1 MTPAV
6 WHRKVGGGAR
16 LPVCYPCSGLN
27 GPPGCHRPGFS
38 RHVTSS
44 ILRSPETELEQLE
57 TVPRGGV
64 WSLRIVWV
72 LCAIILVFWG
82 VDALFMGRFSAW
94 MLGVR
99 LVWASSMLGYTYL
112 VRGVPQAWVGPLTD
126 LNVLFTTGCVLAL
139 TMEMGGVGGP
149 YFIMVPVLPLVIT
162 LIYRRHVRSVIVC
175 GAVGIAGTAAL
186 LWREGHS
193 LIHGLTWLS
202 VVMGIALLAAYFSHQ
217 SYQAQRAEQEARIE
231 RARRESL
238 EALAFSE
245 HRRAQSEKLAI
256 VGRLASGVAHEINN
270 PLAYVGSNVN
280 FVHTELL
287 EGQELNREEL
297 AEVLAETRVGIQ
309 HIRQI
314 VSDLRGFALMDANEP
329 MACSLADVVADALKL
344 ASLRLK
350 HVSLLRV
357 DVPAD
362 LPEIFAVR
370 QRLVQVVLNLLI
382 NAGDV
387 LEAHAVPG
395 SEVRLIGRAEQGR
408 VVLLVED
415 NGPGFSPQVLSRLFE
430 AFFTTKGPDKGTGL
444 GLTLSRELV
453 EQFGGA
459 LSASNRPE
467 GGARLR
473 IEFPI
478 RQAGLPEKPSAE
490 AEGAQRGAA

>member
-1 MTPAV
+1 M
-6 WHRKVGGGAR
+6 
-16 LPVCYPCSGLN
+16 
-27 GPPGCHRPGFS
+27 
-38 RHVTSS
+38 
-44 ILRSPETELEQLE
+44 LRSPETEPEQLE
-57 TVPRGGV
+57 LEAVRPGGV

-72 LCAIILVFWG
+72 LCVTILVFAW
-82 VDALFMGRFSAW
+82 VDALYLGRFVPW

-99 LVWASSMLGYTYL
+99 VLWASSMLGYTYL
-112 VRGVPQAWVGPLTD
+112 VRVVPRPWVGLLTV
-126 LNVLFTTGCVLAL
+126 LNALISTVCVLAL
-139 TMEMGGVGGP
+139 SMEMDGLGGP
-149 YFIMVPVLPLVIT
+149 YFIMVPVLPLAIT
-162 LIYRRHVRSVIVC
+162 LIYRRHVRAVLVS
-175 GAVGIAGTAAL
+175 GAVGVAGTALL
-186 LWREGHS
+186 LWRGNHS
-193 LIHGLTWLS
+193 FYQWLTWLS
-202 VVMGIALLAAYFSHQ
+202 VVVGIAMLAAYFSHQ
-217 SYQAQRAEQEARIE
+217 TFQAQQVEQQGRLK
-231 RARRESL
+231 RARREAL

-280 FVHTELL
+280 FVHTELV
-287 EGQELNREEL
+287 EARELDREEL

-314 VSDLRGFALMDANEP
+314 VADLRGFARMDANEP
-329 MACSLADVVADALKL
+329 TACALVDVVADAMKL

-350 HVSLLRV
+350 HVSFLQV
-357 DVPAD
+357 DVPTD
-362 LPEIFAVR
+362 LPEIFVVR

-387 LEAHAVPG
+387 LESHPVPS
-395 SEVRLIGRAEQGR
+395 SEVRLVGRAEQEC

-415 NGPGFSPQVLSRLFE
+415 NGPGFAPHVLPRLFE
-430 AFFTTKGPDKGTGL
+430 AFFTTKSPDKGTGL

-473 IEFPI
+473 IELPVS
-478 RQAGLPEKPSAE
+478 RAGRSEAPATEPEGE
-490 AEGAQRGAA
+490 ARGAA

>member
-1 MTPAV
+1 MTS
-6 WHRKVGGGAR
+6 
-16 LPVCYPCSGLN
+16 L
-27 GPPGCHRPGFS
+27 
-38 RHVTSS
+38 
-44 ILRSPETELEQLE
+44 LRSPETELEQPE
-57 TVPRGGV
+57 IVPRGGV
-64 WSLRIVWV
+64 WNLRIVWV
-72 LCAIILVFWG
+72 LCAVIVAFWG
-82 VDALFMGRFSAW
+82 VDALYLGRFSPW

-99 LVWASSMLGYTYL
+99 IVWVASLLGYTYL
-112 VRGVPQAWVGPLTD
+112 LRQVPLSWVAPLTD
-126 LNVLFTTGCVLAL
+126 LNVLVTTLCVLGL
-139 TMEMGGVGGP
+139 TVEMGGVGGP
-149 YFIMVPVLPLVIT
+149 YFLMVPVLPLAIT
-162 LIYRRHVRSVIVC
+162 LIYRKHVRSVVV
-175 GAVGIAGTAAL
+175 GGGVGIAGTVLL
-186 LWREGHS
+186 LWRAES
-193 LIHGLTWLS
+193 TPLQAFTWLS
-202 VVMGIALLAAYFSHQ
+202 VVVGIALLAAYFSHQ
-217 SYQAQRAEQEARIE
+217 TFQAQRAEQEARIE

-238 EALAFSE
+238 EALALSE

-280 FVHTELL
+280 FVHTELV
-287 EGQELNREEL
+287 EARELNREEL
-297 AEVLAETRVGIQ
+297 AEVLAETRVGLQ

-314 VSDLRGFALMDANEP
+314 VADLRGFARMDENEP

-350 HVSLLRV
+350 HVSFLQV

-387 LEAHAVPG
+387 LESPPVPG
-395 SEVRLIGRAEQGR
+395 SEVRLIGRAEQER

-415 NGPGFSPQVLSRLFE
+415 NGPGFAPQVLPRLFE
-430 AFFTTKGPDKGTGL
+430 AFFTTKSPDKGTGL

-467 GGARLR
+467 GGACLR
-473 IEFPI
+473 IELPVH
-478 RQAGLPEKPSAE
+478 RAALPETSAPGLDAVE
-490 AEGAQRGAA
+490 RGAA

>member
-1 MTPAV
+1 MT
-6 WHRKVGGGAR
+6 
-16 LPVCYPCSGLN
+16 S
-27 GPPGCHRPGFS
+27 
-38 RHVTSS
+38 
-44 ILRSPETELEQLE
+44 LRRATETELEQPE
-57 TVPRGGV
+57 TVPRRGV
-64 WSLRIVWV
+64 WSPRVVWV
-72 LCAIILVFWG
+72 LCAVVLAFWG
-82 VDALFMGRFSAW
+82 VDSLYLGYLSPW
-94 MLGVR
+94 MLGIRVA
-99 LVWASSMLGYTYL
+99 WATSLLGYTYL
-112 VRGVPQAWVGPLTD
+112 IRGVPLSWVTPLTD
-126 LNVLFTTGCVLAL
+126 LNVLLSTLCVLGL
-139 TMEMGGVGGP
+139 SVEMGGVDGP
-149 YFIMVPVLPLVIT
+149 YFVMVPVLPMAIT
-162 LIYRRHVRSVIVC
+162 LIYRRHVRSVFVC
-175 GAVGIAGTAAL
+175 GGVGLTGTALL
-186 LWREGHS
+186 LWRDGHTP
-193 LIHGLTWLS
+193 IQAFTWLS
-202 VVMGIALLAAYFSHQ
+202 VVGGIVLLAAYFS
-217 SYQAQRAEQEARIE
+217 YQTFHALRAEQQARIE

-287 EGQELNREEL
+287 EAREFDREEL

-314 VSDLRGFALMDANEP
+314 VSDLRGFARMDENEP
-329 MACSLADVVADALKL
+329 MACSLADVAADALKL

-350 HVSLLRV
+350 HVSFLQV

-387 LEAHAVPG
+387 LESHPVPG
-395 SEVRLIGRAEQGR
+395 SEVRLIGRAEQER

-415 NGPGFSPQVLSRLFE
+415 NGPGFSPEVLTRLFE
-430 AFFTTKGPDKGTGL
+430 AFFTTKSPDKGTGL

-478 RQAGLPEKPSAE
+478 HRDGLSEKPSRE
-490 AEGAQRGAA
+490 AEGRERGAA

>member
-1 MTPAV
+1 MKRAVRQGKVRGRPA
-6 WHRKVGGGAR
+6 AR
-16 LPVCYPCSGLN
+16 VLPLFRAERT
-27 GPPGCHRPGFS
+27 RPAPAALDLSFP
-38 RHVTSS
+38 VTS
-44 ILRSPETELEQLE
+44 ILRASETELEQPGI
-57 TVPRGGV
+57 VPRGGV
-64 WSLRIVWV
+64 WNPRIVWV
-72 LCAIILVFWG
+72 LCAVVLAFWG
-82 VDALFMGRFSAW
+82 VDALYLGRFSPW

-99 LVWASSMLGYTYL
+99 VVWAASLLGYTYL
-112 VRGVPQAWVGPLTD
+112 IRGVPLSWVGPLTD
-126 LNVLFTTGCVLAL
+126 LNVLFSTLCVLGL
-139 TMEMGGVGGP
+139 IVEMGGVGGP
-149 YFIMVPVLPLVIT
+149 YFIMVPVLPLAIT
-162 LIYRRHVRSVIVC
+162 LIYRRHVRSVLVC
-175 GAVGIAGTAAL
+175 GGVGTAGTLLL
-186 LWREGHS
+186 LWREGYTPSHA
-193 LIHGLTWLS
+193 LTWLS
-202 VVMGIALLAAYFSHQ
+202 VVVGIVLLAAYFAHQ
-217 SYQAQRAEQEARIE
+217 TFQTQRAEQQARIE

-270 PLAYVGSNVN
+270 PLADVGSNVN

-287 EGQELNREEL
+287 EARELNREEM

-314 VSDLRGFALMDANEP
+314 VADLRGFARMDAHEP

-350 HVSLLRV
+350 HVSFLQV

-387 LEAHAVPG
+387 LESHPVPG
-395 SEVRLIGRAEQGR
+395 SEVRLIGRAEQER
-408 VVLLVED
+408 VVLFVED
-415 NGPGFSPQVLSRLFE
+415 NGPGFAPQVLSRLFE
-430 AFFTTKGPDKGTGL
+430 AFFTTKSPDKGTGL

-478 RQAGLPEKPSAE
+478 H
-490 AEGAQRGAA
+490 

>member
-1 MTPAV
+1 MTSAM
-6 WHRKVGGGAR
+6 
-16 LPVCYPCSGLN
+16 
-27 GPPGCHRPGFS
+27 
-38 RHVTSS
+38 
-44 ILRSPETELEQLE
+44 LRSSEPDPEQPETA
-57 TVPRGGV
+57 PRGGV
-64 WSLRIVWV
+64 WSLQVVWV
-72 LCAIILVFWG
+72 LCAVILLFWG
-82 VDALFMGRFSAW
+82 VDALFMGRFSTW
-94 MLGVR
+94 LLGVR
-99 LVWASSMLGYTYL
+99 VAWVSSMLGYTYL
-112 VRGVPQAWVGPLTD
+112 VRGAPLSWVGPLTD
-126 LNVLFTTGCVLAL
+126 LNALISTLCVLGL
-139 TMEMGGVGGP
+139 TVEMGGVGGP
-149 YFIMVPVLPLVIT
+149 YFIMVPSLPLAIA
-162 LIYRRHVRSVIVC
+162 LIYRRHVRAVLVC
-175 GAVGIAGTAAL
+175 GAVGIAGTVLL
-186 LWREGHS
+186 LWRGGHTP
-193 LIHGLTWLS
+193 IQAFIWLS
-202 VVMGIALLAAYFSHQ
+202 VVSGIVVLAAYFSHLTFQ
-217 SYQAQRAEQEARIE
+217 VQQVEQQARLE

-287 EGQELNREEL
+287 EARELNREEL

-314 VSDLRGFALMDANEP
+314 VSDLRGFARMDDTNEP
-329 MACSLADVVADALKL
+329 TVCSLADVVADAMKL

-350 HVSLLRV
+350 HVSFLKV

-387 LEAHAVPG
+387 LEAYPVPG
-395 SEVRLIGRAEQGR
+395 SEVRLIGRAEHER

-415 NGPGFSPQVLSRLFE
+415 NGPGFAPHVLPRLFE
-430 AFFTTKGPDKGTGL
+430 AFFTTKSPDKGTGL

-459 LSASNRPE
+459 LSACNRPE

-473 IEFPI
+473 IELPV
-478 RQAGLPEKPSAE
+478 RQAELPEAPATGPEGE
-490 AEGAQRGAA
+490 ARGAA

>member
-1 MTPAV
+1 
-6 WHRKVGGGAR
+6 
-16 LPVCYPCSGLN
+16 
-27 GPPGCHRPGFS
+27 
-38 RHVTSS
+38 
-44 ILRSPETELEQLE
+44 
-57 TVPRGGV
+57 
-64 WSLRIVWV
+64 
-72 LCAIILVFWG
+72 
-82 VDALFMGRFSAW
+82 
-94 MLGVR
+94 
-99 LVWASSMLGYTYL
+99 
-112 VRGVPQAWVGPLTD
+112 
-126 LNVLFTTGCVLAL
+126 
-139 TMEMGGVGGP
+139 MGGVDGP
-149 YFIMVPVLPLVIT
+149 YFVMVPVLPMAIT
-162 LIYRRHVRSVIVC
+162 LIYRRHVRSVFVC
-175 GAVGIAGTAAL
+175 GGVGLTGTAL
-186 LWREGHS
+186 FLWTDGHT
-193 LIHGLTWLS
+193 LIQAFTWLS
-202 VVMGIALLAAYFSHQ
+202 VVGGIILLAAYFS
-217 SYQAQRAEQEARIE
+217 YQTFHALRAEQEARIE

-287 EGQELNREEL
+287 EARELDREEL

-309 HIRQI
+309 HIQQI
-314 VSDLRGFALMDANEP
+314 VSDLRGFARMDENEP
-329 MACSLADVVADALKL
+329 MACSLADVAADALKL

-350 HVSLLRV
+350 HVSFLQV

-387 LEAHAVPG
+387 LESHPVPG
-395 SEVRLIGRAEQGR
+395 SEVRLIGRAEQER

-415 NGPGFSPQVLSRLFE
+415 NGPGFSPEVLSRLFE
-430 AFFTTKGPDKGTGL
+430 AFFTTKSPDKGTGL

-478 RQAGLPEKPSAE
+478 HRAGLSEKPSRE
-490 AEGAQRGAA
+490 AEGRERGAA

>member
-1 MTPAV
+1 MNS
-6 WHRKVGGGAR
+6 
-16 LPVCYPCSGLN
+16 LP
-27 GPPGCHRPGFS
+27 RA
-38 RHVTSS
+38 T
-44 ILRSPETELEQLE
+44 ETELEQPE
-57 TVPRGGV
+57 PAPRGGV
-64 WSLRIVWV
+64 WSPRVVWV
-72 LCAIILVFWG
+72 LCVVVLAFWG
-82 VDALFMGRFSAW
+82 VDSLYLGYFSPW
-94 MLGVR
+94 MLGIRV
-99 LVWASSMLGYTYL
+99 VWATSLLGYTYL
-112 VRGVPQAWVGPLTD
+112 IRGAPLSWVTPLTD
-126 LNVLFTTGCVLAL
+126 LNVLLSTLCVLGL
-139 TMEMGGVGGP
+139 SVETGGVDGP
-149 YFIMVPVLPLVIT
+149 YFVMVPVLPMAIT
-162 LIYRRHVRSVIVC
+162 LIYRRHVRSVFVC
-175 GAVGIAGTAAL
+175 GGVGLTGTALL
-186 LWREGHS
+186 LWRDGHTP
-193 LIHGLTWLS
+193 IQAFTWLS
-202 VVMGIALLAAYFSHQ
+202 VVGGIVLLAAYFS
-217 SYQAQRAEQEARIE
+217 YQTFHALRAEQEARIE

-287 EGQELNREEL
+287 EAREFDREEL

-314 VSDLRGFALMDANEP
+314 VSDLRGFARMDDNEP
-329 MACSLADVVADALKL
+329 MACSLADVAADALKL

-350 HVSLLRV
+350 HVSFLQV

-387 LEAHAVPG
+387 LESHPVPG
-395 SEVRLIGRAEQGR
+395 SEVRLIGRAEQER

-415 NGPGFSPQVLSRLFE
+415 NGPGFSPEVLSRLFE
-430 AFFTTKGPDKGTGL
+430 AFFTTKSPDKGTGL

-473 IEFPI
+473 IEFPMH
-478 RQAGLPEKPSAE
+478 RAGLSEKPSRE
-490 AEGAQRGAA
+490 AEGRERGAA